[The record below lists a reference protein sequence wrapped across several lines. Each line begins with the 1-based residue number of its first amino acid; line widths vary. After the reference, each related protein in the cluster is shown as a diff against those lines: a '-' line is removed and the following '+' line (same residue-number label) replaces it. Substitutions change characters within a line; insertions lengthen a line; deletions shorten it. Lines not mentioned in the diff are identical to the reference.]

1 MCNHRWL
8 KIRVRIAPFGLQFAS
23 GGGRI
28 ASVMSEAKKE
38 SLALIEES
46 IKKIKDEEQLKKAS
60 LVIMGMSL
68 MAKKEQTK

>member
-1 MCNHRWL
+1 
-8 KIRVRIAPFGLQFAS
+8 
-23 GGGRI
+23 
-28 ASVMSEAKKE
+28 MSEAKKE